1 MSTTNSESESREL
14 QRSDEEDERTENGY
28 SREENGNGAPS
39 SWPASG
45 RAGKSSAPLALAFPI
60 SRVRRIVKSGGDTQ
74 WVGVEA
80 GFLITKATV
89 SALVLFANIELLWR

>member
-1 MSTTNSESESREL
+1 MSTTNSESESREP

-28 SREENGNGAPS
+28 SHEENGNGAP
-39 SWPASG
+39 ASC
-45 RAGKSSAPLALAFPI
+45 RAKKSPAPLTLAFPI
-60 SRVRRIVKSGGDTQ
+60 SRVRRIAKSGGDTQ

-89 SALVLFANIELLWR
+89 SMKCPCGVTS

>member
-14 QRSDEEDERTENGY
+14 QRSDEEDERTENGN
-28 SREENGNGAPS
+28 SHEENGNGTPA
-39 SWPASG
+39 SWPALS
-45 RAGKSSAPLALAFPI
+45 RAKKSPAPLTLAFPI

-89 SALVLFANIELLWR
+89 SMKSACVIANY